1 MITLLAP
8 EQEADFGA
16 ACCHEP
22 VSGAKIATLLRVYGY
37 HSPIAP
43 IWLCRD
49 STGKTVA
56 ALSRFEGRLD
66 VSASAD
72 ADFDEIAAFAAV
84 IGEFFCVEAS
94 AETCAYLQRHLP
106 GELESFLKMRY
117 TGEYFIADFGAVYG
131 TPSLREVYDLICA
144 SNSLLGRLP
153 LWESWYTHV
162 SYLVRHSLGFCCTV
176 HHNGTPV
183 CTGGVYT
190 MGMHA
195 AVISSLFTL
204 PAYRRGG
211 YAALAVKHLVNRI
224 LAIGKEPILCCGSDT
239 LADYYARLGFE
250 ACGRRGKLTLH
261 Q

>member
-8 EQEADFGA
+8 EQQADFWA

-43 IWLCRD
+43 LWLCRD
-49 STGKTVA
+49 SAGKTVA

-84 IGEFFCVEAS
+84 IGEFLCVESS
-94 AETCAYLQRHLP
+94 AEACAYLQKHIP

-117 TGEYFIADFGAVYG
+117 PGEYFAADFSAVSG

-144 SNSLLGRLP
+144 GSALLGMLP
-153 LWESWYTHV
+153 LWESWYPHV
-162 SYLVRHSLGFCCTV
+162 SHLVRHQLGFCCTV
-176 HHNGTPV
+176 HREGAEV

-204 PAYRRGG
+204 PPYRRSGC
-211 YAALAVKHLVNRI
+211 AALAVKHLVNRI
-224 LAIGKEPILCCGSDT
+224 LAIGKEPMLCCGSDT

-250 ACGRRGKLTLH
+250 ACGRHGKLTLS
-261 Q
+261 